1 MGRNFSV
8 MEEVTFYSP
17 AKINLG
23 LEITGVRDDGYHEII
38 TLFQTVDL
46 WDKLIIRPRSDDAV
60 IISGNNP
67 EVPWDKNNLIFRA
80 AELLRKETG
89 FHRGAEIFVEKNI
102 PPGRGLGGGSSNAAV
117 TLMALNRLWKTALD
131 DYQLFSLAAQL
142 GADVPFFL
150 TGGLCLG
157 LGRGEKIK
165 TWPEFNKW
173 WVLLILPDFSVST
186 AMAYREYDRLG
197 ESLTSNDKESKIIQ
211 FLEAKDSSLIRSLRN
226 DLEAVVFRIHPQ
238 LAEIKQEIKR
248 SGAELSL
255 MSGSGSALFGLFLE
269 EEPARFAAFRMKGRY
284 RTQVVATVSRDEYR
298 RKLGTGAS
306 PNW

>member
-1 MGRNFSV
+1 
-8 MEEVTFYSP
+8 MEEVIFYSP

-23 LEITGVRDDGYHEII
+23 LEITGVRDDGYHEIV

-46 WDKLIIRPRSDDAV
+46 WDKLIIRPRGDNV
-60 IISGNNP
+60 IIISGNDP

-80 AELLRKETG
+80 AELLKQKTG
-89 FHRGAEIFVEKNI
+89 LHYGAEIFVEKNI

-117 TLMALNRLWKTALD
+117 TLLALNRLWKTELD
-131 DYQLFSLAAQL
+131 EQELFSLASQL

-157 LGRGEKIK
+157 LGRGEKIQP
-165 TWPEFNKW
+165 WPEFNKW

-197 ESLTSNDKESKIIQ
+197 DSLTSKDKESKIIQ
-211 FLEAKDSSLIRSLRN
+211 FLEAKDISLIRSLRN
-226 DLEAVVFRIHPQ
+226 DLEAVAFRIHPQ

-269 EEPARFAAFRMKGRY
+269 EKPARVAAFSMKGRY
-284 RTQVVATVSRDEYR
+284 RVQVVATVSREEYR